1 MSGLHA
7 WLAREG
13 RRQTLRPELLSAL
26 VLGQSVAYARYRL
39 GFVVFRLLL
48 RTGLHTLEVVFLSS
62 ALPFE
67 YLAPLLTYRALA
79 SLATTLH
86 WGATEGLRI
95 RVREAVRQRRPES
108 ARKAV
113 ETWLG
118 AGCLLATLPVLFFL
132 SRVVPANFGV
142 HARGISLFD
151 AYGLACFVRLLFDVY
166 ARTYHAGVFAVR
178 RVYRPLPTLLCAD
191 LLEVLVIVVGFESLG
206 AWSIPLAI
214 GCAGAVDA
222 ALGVHY
228 ARAAYRR
235 HRMPTPRWRHS
246 FTARPTLRMA
256 ALKPA
261 LVQSLANLS
270 MQLDALLLLLLV
282 QVDPPRS
289 NALSFAVIYY
299 VLRPLL
305 GLATH
310 WVRSFYFDLS
320 RIEAGA
326 LHVWR
331 PRLLRFLRQLALAC
345 ALIGAALTLCVV
357 WLLWPTLAGTALL
370 WLVPFFMAR
379 AVFAVGQLEAF
390 ARARYRALLLV
401 TAALGLGLGLLAA
414 LAGNGVQV
422 LCGASVLLGAGALGL
437 RERGGGSESVART
450 RARDGAILGLAEWLR
465 ELRSSGPICIGVLS
479 VARGSASVG
488 PVMRALVAGCAGLRL
503 ARHARSHVLLFVPA
517 DAAPS
522 LATLVAASGG
532 TLRRAWLSASCRGV
546 DSIGTARAQ
555 RALPSELQDALC
567 PNAHEGGA
575 GALVSEFRRCFPA
588 GTLLDLAAGTGVLDA
603 AQLPRA
609 LLGEF
614 VRQVV
619 AASRQRDRELRVR
632 LPVDLAVY
640 APAGE
645 ANLVFVVARATPG
658 FAAFRARVRAAC
670 LYASFYVVPR
680 AQTHAERVLGEGP
693 RGDRVVRP

>member
-7 WLAREG
+7 WLAREA

-39 GFVVFRLLL
+39 GFVVLRLLL
-48 RTGLHTLEVVFLSS
+48 RTGLHTLEVAFLSS

-86 WGATEGLRI
+86 WGATEGLRN
-95 RVREAVRQRRPES
+95 RVREAVRQRKPQD
-108 ARKAV
+108 ARRAV
-113 ETWLG
+113 ESWLG
-118 AGCLLATLPVLFFL
+118 AGCLVATLPVLFFL
-132 SRVVPANFGV
+132 GRVVPANFGA

-151 AYGLACFVRLLFDVY
+151 AYGLACFLRLLFDVY

-178 RVYRPLPTLLCAD
+178 RVYRPLPTLLGAD
-191 LLEVLVIVVGFESLG
+191 LLEVSVIVFGFESLG

-214 GCAGAVDA
+214 SCAGAVDA
-222 ALGVHY
+222 ALAVHY

-235 HRMPTPRWRHS
+235 HRMPTPRLRQS
-246 FTARPTLRMA
+246 FAARPTLRLA
-256 ALKPA
+256 ALKSA
-261 LVQSLANLS
+261 LVQSLANVS

-320 RIEAGA
+320 RIDAGA
-326 LHVWR
+326 LRIWR

-357 WLLWPTLAGTALL
+357 WLLWPALASTALL

-379 AVFAVGQLEAF
+379 AVFALGQLEAF

-401 TAALGLGLGLLAA
+401 TASLGLGLGLVAA
-414 LAGNGVQV
+414 LAENGVQV
-422 LCGASVLLGAGALGL
+422 LCGASVLLGAGALWL
-437 RERGGGSESVART
+437 RERGGGSESVSC
-450 RARDGAILGLAEWLR
+450 DGAILGLAEWLR
-465 ELRSSGPICIGVLS
+465 ELRTSGPICIGVLS
-479 VARGSASVG
+479 VARRSVSVG
-488 PVMRALVAGCAGLRL
+488 RVMQALVAGSAGLRL
-503 ARHARSHVLLFVPA
+503 ARHARSHLLLFVPA
-517 DAAPS
+517 DAAPT
-522 LATLVAASGG
+522 LAGMVAASGG
-532 TLRRAWLSASCRGV
+532 TLTHAWLSSGCQGV
-546 DSIGTARAQ
+546 DSIGMARAR
-555 RALPSELQDALC
+555 RALPSELHEALC
-567 PNAHEGGA
+567 PNAHEGGV
-575 GALVSEFRRCFPA
+575 GALVNEFRRCFPA
-588 GTLLDLAAGTGVLDA
+588 GTLLDLVAGKGVLDSA
-603 AQLPRA
+603 KLPRA

-614 VRQVV
+614 VQQVV
-619 AASRQRDRELRVR
+619 AASRQRDREPRVR

-640 APAGE
+640 APGGQ
-645 ANLVFVVARATPG
+645 ANLVFVVSRATPG
-658 FAAFRARVRAAC
+658 FGAFRARVRAAC
-670 LYASFYVVPR
+670 LYASFYVAPH
-680 AQTHAERVLGEGP
+680 THARGERVLGEAQ
-693 RGDRVVRP
+693 RRDRVVRS